1 VNNQEKD
8 REANIEEIGKL
19 KKKLNLELES
29 RGHLL
34 DENDELQRKL
44 EFYLKSDKEKDI
56 ILSQKDEEI
65 RKLRKQIDADRIE
78 IERLRSYLF

>member
-1 VNNQEKD
+1 MSNQEKD
-8 REANIEEIGKL
+8 REANIEEIAKY

-56 ILSQKDEEI
+56 TLSQKDEEI

-78 IERLRSYLF
+78 IERLR

>member
-1 VNNQEKD
+1 M
-8 REANIEEIGKL
+8 EEIAKY

-56 ILSQKDEEI
+56 MLSQKDEEI

-78 IERLRSYLF
+78 IERLR